1 MECQGKTDGGRERM
15 ETPSTTRATK
25 ARRASSG
32 DEERTGGPGTA
43 APPHPQR
50 GMVAYNRSAGTL
62 LRHIV
67 GTDGAR
73 PKHGTLACRKYGLLA
88 LVGTGFDPAVAGI
101 QGSGNDHKDTRGTA
115 NQAQRET
122 EVGGRN
128 QSACT
133 PSMRHVRGQ

>member
-1 MECQGKTDGGRERM
+1 MDCWGKTDGGRERM

-25 ARRASSG
+25 ARRASGG
-32 DEERTGGPGTA
+32 DEERTGEPGTA
-43 APPHPQR
+43 AQPHPQR
-50 GMVAYNRSAGTL
+50 GTVPHISSAGTL
-62 LRHIV
+62 LRHTV

-73 PKHGTLACRKYGLLA
+73 PKHGTLARRKYGLLA

-122 EVGGRN
+122 EAGGGTSQRAHP
-128 QSACT
+128 ACG
-133 PSMRHVRGQ
+133 M